1 MAVKVVAVTGSYRS
15 GGTVEAAVAAVL
27 EGARAAGAETS
38 TIRLLDQHI
47 EFCTNCRACT
57 QAAGERRGGCAQNDD
72 MAAILG
78 RIEAADAIVL
88 AAPVNFYNVTA
99 LFRRFLERL
108 ACYAY
113 WPWGAHGPV
122 FRTKVLGKRA
132 VLVTAS
138 AAPGFLLPFFTGA
151 PRALKLA
158 AKVLGAKP
166 IGRLWLGLS
175 AQAPTQAL
183 PPRTLVRA
191 QAMGRKLVPLDPVV
205 IRLRTGHKQ
214 A

>member
-1 MAVKVVAVTGSYRS
+1 MAIKVVAISGSYRS
-15 GGTVEAAVAAVL
+15 RGTVEAAVAAVL

-57 QAAGERRGGCAQNDD
+57 QGAGARRGACPQKDD
-72 MAAILG
+72 MDAILG
-78 RIEAADAIVL
+78 RIEAADALVL
-88 AAPVNFYNVTA
+88 GAPVNFYNVTA

-113 WPWGAHGPV
+113 WPWGAHGPA
-122 FRTKVLGKRA
+122 FRSTVLGKRA
-132 VLVTAS
+132 VLVAAS
-138 AAPGFLLPFFTGA
+138 AAPGWFLPFFTGA

-175 AQAPTQAL
+175 AQAPEQSLSPRAL
-183 PPRTLVRA
+183 ARARVLGRQLVRS
-191 QAMGRKLVPLDPVV
+191 
-205 IRLRTGHKQ
+205 
-214 A
+214 

>member
-1 MAVKVVAVTGSYRS
+1 MAIRVLAVTGSYRS

-57 QAAGERRGGCAQNDD
+57 QAAGERRGACPQKDD
-72 MAAILG
+72 MDAILG
-78 RIEAADAIVL
+78 RIEAADALVL

-108 ACYAY
+108 VCHAY

-122 FRTKVLGKRA
+122 FRSKVLGKRA

-151 PRALKLA
+151 PRALKVA
-158 AKVLGAKP
+158 AKVLGARP

-175 AQAPTQAL
+175 AQAPAQAL
-183 PPRTLVRA
+183 APRTLARA
-191 QAMGRKLVPLDPVV
+191 QALGRDLVPLDSGEGSV
-205 IRLRTGHKQ
+205 RSRHKQ
-214 A
+214 P